1 MAARRRSGSL
11 ELDYGDSAYNDIDL
25 IGTDFP
31 MEHDVVG
38 GSMPHSYG
46 GGASTS
52 ANGGGGRAGASV
64 DGAQQQEHNGGRA
77 GSGRPE
83 AHKSTLPAA
92 PGLPANP
99 LTGVRPGGGSA
110 SPASPG
116 GAPGALPN
124 SALFIGDLHWYTS
137 DADIVYLAQ
146 LAGVPVVELKDVSFS
161 EHKVNGKSKGVCYV
175 ECHSAENAQRLK
187 QYIDNNE
194 YQDKKMLAQ
203 IAPGG
208 TGVSPFK
215 TLPKEPARAQN
226 VPHSNIP
233 RVGGI
238 AVRPPPSVTTAYMNP
253 HPGQNRRDQQPGA
266 QQNQQGGRPMAGL
279 PVKGGAMG
287 NVGMRMAGPPLHANL
302 GGGGGGMGQQQ
313 PGGMGMHFGG
323 GAGAPGAG
331 MFNPAFGFGA
341 GAGAPNGGAAGA
353 GGFDMSAFG
362 GMGMMPLGGMGMG
375 MMPLGGMPGFG
386 MGAMGMPDF
395 SGMNAFGIGG
405 MGAGMCDGAHEGQA
419 KKRTRTDG

>member
-52 ANGGGGRAGASV
+52 ANGGGGRAGSSV
-64 DGAQQQEHNGGRA
+64 DGAQQQQHNGGRA
-77 GSGRPE
+77 GSGQPE

-110 SPASPG
+110 SPAPPG
-116 GAPGALPN
+116 GAPGGLPN

-215 TLPKEPARAQN
+215 TLPKERASLEHPPRRRHRRPPSSLRDDRLHEPSSRPEPPRPAAWRSAEPARRTSDGWLA
-226 VPHSNIP
+226 
-233 RVGGI
+233 R
-238 AVRPPPSVTTAYMNP
+238 
-253 HPGQNRRDQQPGA
+253 
-266 QQNQQGGRPMAGL
+266 QGRSDGECWDED
-279 PVKGGAMG
+279 
-287 NVGMRMAGPPLHANL
+287 
-302 GGGGGGMGQQQ
+302 
-313 PGGMGMHFGG
+313 
-323 GAGAPGAG
+323 
-331 MFNPAFGFGA
+331 
-341 GAGAPNGGAAGA
+341 GGAAAACEYGRRRRRDGSAAA
-353 GGFDMSAFG
+353 GSDGDAVWRG
-362 GMGMMPLGGMGMG
+362 
-375 MMPLGGMPGFG
+375 
-386 MGAMGMPDF
+386 
-395 SGMNAFGIGG
+395 SGRRAWSGHVQPCFRIRRGRWYAKWGSSWSRRIR
-405 MGAGMCDGAHEGQA
+405 HE
-419 KKRTRTDG
+419 RV